1 VLKSEASSAA
11 SIIEGKEGLTMRFHC
26 YSMLLVLCLALPF
39 GSAFAKEAEQPKKI
53 DASDPTRIYTYI
65 GVGPK
70 YTRYANG
77 EHMIEGRVSGNIGM
91 QQDMVFFNIGY
102 GRNKGTSVPGPSSGA
117 TNGRIRWFH
126 LFEMDYNITHGYR
139 GWASQVDLQIAGS
152 LKGTLPQNVLSL
164 GGVIGYGLNER
175 WSLFLM
181 GNVVNGIQKHFKH
194 YNGMGLGFNPLLVCK
209 LDDWWEG
216 GYIQFWPGYVR
227 FLSGRLKGT
236 GSSNL
241 DFTLGGKITPTVTW
255 TWQNQINGDK
265 SLRRRKASD
274 GLANDWNTFF
284 YVTTYF

>member
-1 VLKSEASSAA
+1 MMQWFRFRMLAFAGVIMITAASNAFCAEASGA
-11 SIIEGKEGLTMRFHC
+11 R
-26 YSMLLVLCLALPF
+26 
-39 GSAFAKEAEQPKKI
+39 KKI
-53 DASDPTRIYTYI
+53 DASDPTKIYTYV

-77 EHMIEGRVSGNIGM
+77 EHMVEGRVSGNIGFPK
-91 QQDMVFFNIGY
+91 DMVFFNIGY
-102 GRNKGTSVPGPSSGA
+102 GRHSGNSVPGSNSGV
-117 TNGRIRWFH
+117 TNGRVRWFH
-126 LFEMDYNITHGYR
+126 LFEMDYSITHGYR
-139 GWASQVDLQIAGS
+139 GWASQVDLQIAGD

-164 GGVIGYGLNER
+164 GGVAGYGLNKR

-194 YNGMGLGFNPLLVCK
+194 YNGMGVSFNPLLVCK